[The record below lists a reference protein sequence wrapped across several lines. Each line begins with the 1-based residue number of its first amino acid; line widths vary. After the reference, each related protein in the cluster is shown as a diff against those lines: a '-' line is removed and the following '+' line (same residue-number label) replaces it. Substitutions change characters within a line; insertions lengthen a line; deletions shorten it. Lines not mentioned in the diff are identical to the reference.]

1 MYMWIKI
8 ICVTSEKYSTVEGT
22 VGEIK
27 GVKLNI
33 L

>member
-1 MYMWIKI
+1 MYMWAKV

-22 VGEIK
+22 VGESK
-27 GVKLNI
+27 GVKLSI